1 MRPRS
6 VWLEWREVS
15 ATARYQVRTAWT
27 AKRVRQ
33 DELMSLTSCLKDPTS
48 TLSHFLTEH
57 LPSVDGLISDYRS
70 RLARY
75 PAPVSPVTGAGR
87 RPEYRMLGHTIDHRL
102 RISLGAPTGQPIK
115 EGVVRAVLD
124 DAGWPDPDVIST
136 VQAAGSVLLKELK
149 QYRSSDGQP
158 LALDSE
164 AEDRLVRLCHVAS
177 SFEAIFRHA
186 GSVRGNSLGSS
197 RPGATLEEIID
208 AVPPY
213 VVHDIRQQM
222 ALAAHPGPS
231 GAARSA

>member
-1 MRPRS
+1 
-6 VWLEWREVS
+6 
-15 ATARYQVRTAWT
+15 
-27 AKRVRQ
+27 
-33 DELMSLTSCLKDPTS
+33 
-48 TLSHFLTEH
+48 
-57 LPSVDGLISDYRS
+57 
-70 RLARY
+70 
-75 PAPVSPVTGAGR
+75 
-87 RPEYRMLGHTIDHRL
+87 MLGHTIDHRL
-102 RISLGAPTGQPIK
+102 RISLGALTGQPIK
-115 EGVVRAVLD
+115 EGVVQAVLD

-164 AEDRLVRLCHVAS
+164 AEDRLARLCHVAS

-186 GSVRGNSLGSS
+186 GWVRGNSLGSS
-197 RPGATLEEIID
+197 RSGATLEEIID